1 MKAALGGREQPEF
14 VAPEGIVEVKIDPST
29 GKAVPEEARGV
40 KEPFKLGTEPVLPAS
55 DGGEDVDVKDLFLQ

>member
-1 MKAALGGREQPEF
+1 
-14 VAPEGIVEVKIDPST
+14 
-29 GKAVPEEARGV
+29 VPEEARGV